1 MSLYPGAPRL
11 INPDDPPGEHRYV
24 LDDTALE
31 ESMAKII
38 EEEMTN
44 VFGLVKGTPL
54 PDSGKED
61 RRLLYVAISRG
72 VLKCLRDHQVSMSTT
87 VATNGGPPRTGR
99 IDLNVTMNSHLP
111 HLTLQLSPQQVAPGQ
126 RADGTI
132 ELSYPAPPGDADVRL
147 SSDNVAVAAPDPTS
161 ITIPEGQRFARFKV
175 ETASRSTPV
184 DVTVNVAASVAG
196 AEQTT
201 SLSVLQ
207 S

>member
-31 ESMAKII
+31 QSMAKVI
-38 EEEMTN
+38 EEEMADI
-44 VFGLVKGTPL
+44 FRLVKGTPL

-72 VLKCLRDHQVSMSTT
+72 VLKCLRDHQVTMSIT

-99 IDLNVTMNSHLP
+99 IDLNVTMDNHLP
-111 HLTLQLSPQQVAPGQ
+111 HLSLQLSPPRVAPGQ
-126 RADGTI
+126 PAAGTI

-147 SSDNVAVAAPDPTS
+147 SSDNVAVAAPDPTC
-161 ITIPEGQRFARFKV
+161 ITIPQGQRFARFKV
-175 ETASRSTPV
+175 ETAPRSTPV

-196 AEQTT
+196 AKQAT
-201 SLSVLQ
+201 SLRVLQ
-207 S
+207 N